1 MSIDKAA
8 RNFEKLVNN
17 SKTEI
22 PVVLKEGSIGYGNY
36 LVKRNKNDMWDLYIV
51 GKSYRSKID
60 TFNLKTTALMV
71 AKEHKANRVMEM
83 VKLKDLDQRYWA
95 SHMDSVIF
103 DKRYKQSKDKLQR
116 ELFLWRYEIS
126 KDKTELYKHKIIEA
140 YSFIFR

>member
-60 TFNLKTTALMV
+60 TFNLKTSALMV
-71 AKEHKANRVMEM
+71 AKEHKANRVMEI

-116 ELFLWRYEIS
+116 EIFLWRYEIS
-126 KDKTELYKHKIIEA
+126 KDKAELYKHKIIEA

>member
-60 TFNLKTTALMV
+60 TFNLKTSALMV